1 MQSPWLDTITK
12 STSPLRFLLVSSRP
26 YRLWMTLSLGAVI
39 FAASSSVAIP
49 YAFKTIVDAATRSA
63 YDDLAWAAAAYVA
76 ITLGSNLLWRISG
89 FAGMRWVTGVRATGR
104 YMLTSYVTRH
114 SHQYFSDRFAGSLS
128 SKITHAANGVK
139 EIVDQLLW
147 SFLGFIISIIA
158 SFIIVFNTSA
168 TIAYIFLAWV
178 AVITPL
184 NVALSRRR
192 VPISAATQRA
202 ETALG
207 GATVDVLTNMG
218 AVEEYARRPF
228 ELERI
233 KKYITDRRATGL
245 RNWTYGEMVLTINN
259 FLQAIFI
266 GGMIWGVIALAR
278 AGSIT
283 AGDIILIL
291 TVVIFM
297 EDRLTFIGNKFNNF
311 ADTWGTVEESL
322 SDILVDHS
330 VTDRSDA
337 TDIIIKKGEIIFDA
351 ISFDYGGTRVFE
363 KLSFVIPAGQKVGLV
378 GRSGAGK
385 STLVKLLLRHYDLG
399 SGAIKIDGA
408 DIAGITK
415 ESLRRAIAIVP
426 QEPMLFHRSIRH
438 NIEYGKDHATAQE
451 VESAARAAEA
461 HNFIQAIP
469 RGYDALVGERGV
481 KLSGGQRQRIAIA
494 RVFVKDAPLLL
505 LDEATSSLDSESEV
519 AVQKA
524 LLNLMWG
531 RTVIAI
537 AHRLSTLRA
546 MDRLI
551 VLDHGKII
559 EDGTHDQLVKK
570 KGLYA
575 TLWEHQAGG
584 FLSEED

>member
-1 MQSPWLDTITK
+1 MQSQWPDNITK
-12 STSPLRFLLVSSRP
+12 STSPMRFLLASSRP
-26 YRLWMTLSLGAVI
+26 YHFWMTLALGAVVL
-39 FAASSSVAIP
+39 AASSSVAIP
-49 YAFKTIVDAATRSA
+49 YAFKAIVDAATRSA
-63 YDDLAWAAAAYVA
+63 YDDLAWGAVAYVA
-76 ITLGSNLLWRISG
+76 ITLGSNLLWRASG
-89 FAGMRWVTGVRATGR
+89 FAGMRWVTGTRATGR

-139 EIVDQLLW
+139 DIVDQLLW
-147 SFLGFIISIIA
+147 SFLGFIVSVIA
-158 SFIIVFNTSA
+158 SFIIVFA
-168 TIAYIFLAWV
+168 TNANIAYIFLAWV

-184 NVALSRRR
+184 NVVLSRRR

-202 ETALG
+202 ETELG
-207 GATVDVLTNMG
+207 GATVDMLTNMG

-233 KKYITDRRATGL
+233 KKFIIYRRTTGL
-245 RNWTYGEMVLTINN
+245 RNWTYGETVLIINN
-259 FLQAIFI
+259 ILQAVFI
-266 GGMIWGVIALAR
+266 SGMIWGVITLAR

-283 AGDIILIL
+283 PGDIILIL

-297 EDRLTFIGNKFNNF
+297 EDRLTFIGNKFNSF
-311 ADTWGTVEESL
+311 ADVWGTVEESL

-330 VTDRSDA
+330 VTDRQDA
-337 TDIIIKKGEIIFDA
+337 KDIVIKKGEIIFDN

-363 KLSFVIPAGQKVGLV
+363 NLSFTISAGQKVGLV

-385 STLVKLLLRHYDLG
+385 STLVKLLLRHYDLN
-399 SGAIKIDGA
+399 SGAINIDGA

-415 ESLRRAIAIVP
+415 ESLRHAIAIVP

-438 NIEYGKDHATAQE
+438 NIEYGKDNATSEE
-451 VESAARAAEA
+451 VERAARSAEA
-461 HNFIQAIP
+461 HEFIRAIP
-469 RGYDALVGERGV
+469 QGYDALVGERGV

-524 LLNLMWG
+524 LLNLMQG

-559 EDGTHDQLVKK
+559 EDGTHDELIKK
-570 KGLYA
+570 NGLYSV
-575 TLWEHQAGG
+575 LWKHQAGG
-584 FLSEED
+584 FLTKE